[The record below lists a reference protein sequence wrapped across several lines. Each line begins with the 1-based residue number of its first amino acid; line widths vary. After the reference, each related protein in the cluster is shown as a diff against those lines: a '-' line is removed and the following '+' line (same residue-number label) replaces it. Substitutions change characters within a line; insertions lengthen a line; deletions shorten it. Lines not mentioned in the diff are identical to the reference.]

1 MYRVY
6 PLLAKQLCL
15 PRYTS
20 TDAYR
25 VEEEVMVKKKVATE
39 KAAPK
44 KATKTAPKRPA
55 AKKPAPKKAAP
66 KAAPKVYS
74 LEITNGNG
82 AATWS
87 FSTKAAR
94 DGALVK
100 LKRRATCISPVSTM
114 RPLRF
119 ATTSGEKTAC
129 YVKYATAK

>member
-6 PLLAKQLCL
+6 PLPAKQLCL

-20 TDAYR
+20 TDAHR

-44 KATKTAPKRPA
+44 KATKTA
-55 AKKPAPKKAAP
+55 AKKPAPKKAVP
-66 KAAPKVYS
+66 KAAPQVYS
-74 LEITNGNG
+74 LEIANGNG

-87 FSTKAAR
+87 FSTEATR

-129 YVKYATAK
+129 YVKYAVAK